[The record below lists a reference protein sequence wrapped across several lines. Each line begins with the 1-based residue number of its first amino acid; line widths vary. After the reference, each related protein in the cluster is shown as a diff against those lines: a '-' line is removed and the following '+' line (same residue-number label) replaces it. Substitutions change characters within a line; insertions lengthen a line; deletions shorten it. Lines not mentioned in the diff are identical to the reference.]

1 MRRPGA
7 GIDTSSDTP
16 PPPPLGRGPPPPP
29 ARPPRAGPRGAG
41 VFFGL
46 CAFERGG
53 LVRVVAVIAS
63 GLAAEPLGKP
73 VVVLRPCV
81 SGITQRLGFPAMP
94 LPDFQF
100 DLLGLGSG
108 DAAHGIQQL
117 ALALPLLGSDGRAAL
132 RLLSTKLGHLALV
145 ALFLFALLSREV
157 RPMI

>member
-1 MRRPGA
+1 MRRPWSV
-7 GIDTSSDTP
+7 IDTSSDTP
-16 PPPPLGRGPPPPP
+16 PAAPWRRYSTAPPTISPVK
-29 ARPPRAGPRGAG
+29 ARRS
-41 VFFGL
+41 
-46 CAFERGG
+46 RGG
-53 LVRVVAVIAS
+53 ASLSPSPSRRSGSPPGGGEGVIAS

-145 ALFLFALLSREV
+145 ALFLFALLS
-157 RPMI
+157 